1 MRRLWGLLK
10 AWHATALNEH
20 MAKHRTQ
27 YGSGAATTRRPT

>member
-10 AWHATALNEH
+10 AWHTAALGEY

-27 YGSGAATTRRPT
+27 HESGAVTTKRPT